1 MTQCKQCASTQKVK
15 NGKVRGKQRYRCKH
29 CGYNYVEGDERLNA
43 SLVVKKALAILLYAI
58 GKSSCGMLGTIFGVS
73 RWACRSNGYRCR
85 IQKYQT
91 AACPELEKIGISF
104 DF

>member
-43 SLVVKKALAILLYAI
+43 SLVVKKALAILGSASLA
-58 GKSSCGMLGTIFGVS
+58 
-73 RWACRSNGYRCR
+73 
-85 IQKYQT
+85 Q
-91 AACPELEKIGISF
+91 
-104 DF
+104 